1 MFLLKNAI
9 KGETYVYFAV
19 QKREGK
25 KTRPVRVKS
34 FGKLSELLAK
44 DPDALAHLQEE
55 LDRINASP
63 EKSESV
69 VYSSLKERGTDTDCC
84 GNIVLLSE
92 IKRLG
97 LPGIFGG
104 IRTESGFDTAR
115 IASDLVCERILD
127 PRSKLASYRKI
138 SGNPFYQAG
147 YGINDVYR
155 SLDKIDSFS
164 GGNHAFLRGP
174 LAERAEDL
182 GGQLRHDELLFRDR
196 AGGRAAA
203 VRHLEGA
210 PAELHRAEGPLR
222 RPGRIPRPEERE
234 PGEHRGMQDRGAL
247 PEGALEGGHL
257 ELHILRGCRHSVD
270 GHQDTQLGLRTP
282 LRRRAAREDAGLPAE
297 AMGPVGYGMAP
308 REQESG
314 FGRGLSGGRLPLEG
328 GALCRGR
335 QEGREEGTHPGAAR
349 RDLLGGVGKMAGGN
363 PRGAA
368 AESGEEGGEG
378 DRGEPEL
385 PGPPRQ
391 RQEVHGRRG
400 GGGERGAFRRQGQGG
415 GRAEIPRLLRD
426 SDEHPRIGRGFREG
440 RHRDQRGQMGGGAV
454 LPREEDDLRHA
465 PDLPR
470 VGRTDP
476 FPSLPVQA
484 LGLCP
489 EEQEGGA
496 GGDGYKGIVRRHRR
510 GAQDDVRDEA
520 EARVCPRLRGQRRSE
535 GDTQGPSEGERT
547 GKARCPVPPR
557 RQEEEDPEGTKSIGN

>member
-44 DPDALAHLQEE
+44 DPDVLAHLQEE

-104 IRTESGFDTAR
+104 IWTESGFDTAR

-164 GGNHAFLRGP
+164 GGIMRSFAALSRK
-174 LAERAEDL
+174 
-182 GGQLRHDELLFRDR
+182 
-196 AGGRAAA
+196 GRKTS
-203 VRHLEGA
+203 VVSYDTTNFYFE
-210 PAELHRAEGPLR
+210 
-222 RPGRIPRPEERE
+222 IERE
-234 PGEHRGMQDRGAL
+234 DGQRQYGISKEHRPNSIVQRGLFVDQDGFPVLRNVNPGNTGECKTAV
-247 PEGALEGGHL
+247 PSQR
-257 ELHILRGCRHSVD
+257 ELSKAGISSYIYC
-270 GHQDTQLGLRTP
+270 
-282 LRRRAAREDAGLPAE
+282 ADAGIASMDIKIHNSVCGRRYVVAQPVKTLDCLR
-297 AMGPVGYGMAP
+297 VGYGMAP

-314 FGRGLSGGRLPLEG
+314 FGRGLSGERLPLEG

-378 DRGEPEL
+378 DRSEPEL

-484 LGLCP
+484 LGLCH

-496 GGDGYKGIVRRHRR
+496 GGDGHKGIVRRHRR

-520 EARVCPRLRGQRRSE
+520 KARVCPRLRGQRRSE
-535 GDTQGPSEGERT
+535 GNTQGPSEGERT